1 MFDRK
6 QVLHDLSNDKKSAS
20 PNTTQRT
27 QRASLDNF
35 ENFTQEKYKESIHS
49 ISENLAKETDI
60 RVACGVIQAWIR
72 WSTEQNLAP
81 NTIRTRFWF
90 IKDFLYDQGIE
101 LTNLQVKKNIRFPK
115 IAKEELYAVSNEEL
129 RKIVDIATPTKKS
142 LFLTQS
148 SCGARI
154 GELVQV
160 RKKDIDTDGERWKIK
175 IRSETTKTKSART
188 TFMSKEAMKYSRRL
202 LESKDDDDLVWG
214 VNVNPIHS
222 IVNEQSA
229 LRGYLDKLGM
239 GKKNEKNSYRKITT
253 HSFRAYFFT
262 RAVRAIGENYAHKMT
277 GHGGYLL
284 EYDRYDDK
292 KKLELYLKLE
302 PSLLVYES
310 YNEDVAEL
318 RDELKNVK
326 KEMGKYKELWDESY
340 RLGTDKEYRRQ
351 QLEPMIKRI
360 IKRMKEEL
368 REEQLGKQPLS

>member
-35 ENFTQEKYKESIHS
+35 ENFTQEKYKESKES
-49 ISENLAKETDI
+49 IAENLSKETDI

-72 WSTEQNLAP
+72 WSTEQNLSP

-160 RKKDIDTDGERWKIK
+160 RKKDIDTDSERWKIK
-175 IRSETTKTKSART
+175 LRSETTKTKTART

-277 GHGGYLL
+277 GHGGYLM

-302 PSLLVYES
+302 PSLLVYEN
-310 YNEDVAEL
+310 YNEDIAEL
-318 RDELKNVK
+318 REDNKDMK
-326 KEMGKYKELWDESY
+326 K
-340 RLGTDKEYRRQ
+340 Q
-351 QLEPMIKRI
+351 
-360 IKRMKEEL
+360 L
-368 REEQLGKQPLS
+368 RETREDVKWIIEMARKQGVKFREA